1 MAKSTSRMS
10 SPESLRTNQPTLSR
24 KAWSGSL
31 QQRTAV
37 ALAESQQRSRS
48 PHASSAQPPPPR
60 EGATS
65 ASASSSSS
73 GSSGGGAGAI
83 DRPSAVTPGPHM
95 AGAEISA
102 GVRDR
107 EDRSFVWQRGW
118 ALRRVPRAP
127 PPVPRLPATRAVLTW
142 PRWGGRR
149 SPGLAEAAGG
159 GCCSL
164 PKPPRELSR
173 DLELGCR
180 AAGALGSRA
189 KRAESRGS
197 AEMACAGLLWASR
210 RSPAALFL
218 RHRGTPRRWKG

>member
-60 EGATS
+60 EGATN
-65 ASASSSSS
+65 ASANSSSS
-73 GSSGGGAGAI
+73 GSSGGGAGAT

-95 AGAEISA
+95 AGADLRWRP
-102 GVRDR
+102 GP
-107 EDRSFVWQRGW
+107 RGSELRLAP
-118 ALRRVPRAP
+118 ALRWVPRAP
-127 PPVPRLPATRAVLTW
+127 PPAPRLPAVRAVLTW

-149 SPGLAEAAGG
+149 SPGRAEAAGG
-159 GCCSL
+159 GCCSPL
-164 PKPPRELSR
+164 SPPREPVTSSR
-173 DLELGCR
+173 S
-180 AAGALGSRA
+180 AWAPGSRE
-189 KRAESRGS
+189 KRAE
-197 AEMACAGLLWASR
+197 
-210 RSPAALFL
+210 
-218 RHRGTPRRWKG
+218 PRR